1 MTSIPAIMIAS
12 AARLVRST
20 CGHGGPLTNCGDAHA
35 HPRTMVYSRKP
46 PVYGRPGAGASR
58 QPPKPALFPS
68 PRDSAEL
75 RTPLHQRTDQNS
87 SNSPPFGQP
96 TSPPPGQLTTTEKAP
111 ANPQLPAAQAKKG
124 VRGAVAQHQQSAA
137 AVSRDAAARRIQ
149 RVWRRAGPWLR
160 LRRVHAAHESLRSQ
174 QSALQ
179 ATNTTKSDR
188 TRAADVLQPLQR
200 ARDDTAAFVQRHR
213 ALARDKDQRRRAQ
226 AARQR
231 AALKIQTQWRL
242 RQAEHIASGGGGGGS
257 GGSSS
262 MTVCHPSTACDTA
275 VADTSACARQVD
287 YPRSEMTWYAL
298 SPRANAARA
307 CS

>member
-111 ANPQLPAAQAKKG
+111 ANPQLRQHRRRKVCAAP
-124 VRGAVAQHQQSAA
+124 
-137 AVSRDAAARRIQ
+137 
-149 RVWRRAGPWLR
+149 WRSISNPLPPSLATPR
-160 LRRVHAAHESLRSQ
+160 HAAY
-174 QSALQ
+174 SAFGAAPARGCGCGGCML
-179 ATNTTKSDR
+179 R
-188 TRAADVLQPLQR
+188 TRACGPNSRHCKLQTPQSR
-200 ARDDTAAFVQRHR
+200 IAPAPQTCSSNFSARVMIRLHLFSGIGHWLETKINGAARKLRGSVQHSKSRR
-213 ALARDKDQRRRAQ
+213 NGGYARPSTLQ
-226 AARQR
+226 AA
-231 AALKIQTQWRL
+231 AA
-242 RQAEHIASGGGGGGS
+242 AGA
-257 GGSSS
+257 
-262 MTVCHPSTACDTA
+262 A
-275 VADTSACARQVD
+275 VA
-287 YPRSEMTWYAL
+287 
-298 SPRANAARA
+298 AAA
-307 CS
+307 